1 MELIVLKHERRLSQ
15 IEALNDMPLYP
26 TEQVLW
32 DETIVPHETYSDGCL
47 ALPKLNVQFLTMHD
61 YLLRNLNLFRLE
73 STYDIRTDME
83 DVIPRMKAFQNA
95 SGETQFAGYVP
106 RAAKAQRSVSYHARL
121 PAAQPQ
127 SVPPR
132 VHVRYP
138 HRHGGRHPTHESLP
152 KRERR
157 NPVCRVRASR
167 SVARS
172 SVSLYG
178 IFDIHVRKGFL
189 LRHRRLDLCLRLSNR
204 SLHLILVF
212 FTRLQGGLAWRSR
225 LLASQ
230 SWRWVVPTL
239 VRRDRRRSEPT

>member
-73 STYDIRTDME
+73 STYDIRIDME

-106 RAAKAQRSVSYHARL
+106 RAVLPAVQCPLMVYSTCAQR
-121 PAAQPQ
+121 
-127 SVPPR
+127 
-132 VHVRYP
+132 
-138 HRHGGRHPTHESLP
+138 
-152 KRERR
+152 
-157 NPVCRVRASR
+157 
-167 SVARS
+167 
-172 SVSLYG
+172 
-178 IFDIHVRKGFL
+178 FL

>member
-106 RAAKAQRSVSYHARL
+106 RAVL
-121 PAAQPQ
+121 PAVQCPLMVYSTFMCAK
-127 SVPPR
+127 VFYFAT
-132 VHVRYP
+132 VDL
-138 HRHGGRHPTHESLP
+138 TF
-152 KRERR
+152 
-157 NPVCRVRASR
+157 VCV
-167 SVARS
+167 
-172 SVSLYG
+172 
-178 IFDIHVRKGFL
+178 FL
-189 LRHRRLDLCLRLSNR
+189 IDHFTSFLFFS
-204 SLHLILVF
+204 LVF
-212 FTRLQGGLAWRSR
+212 KVVSHGAADCW
-225 LLASQ
+225 LLNRGDGSSQ
-230 SWRWVVPTL
+230 HW
-239 VRRDRRRSEPT
+239 